1 MKNRGTVITFA
12 VIIAALCIF
21 YLSFTFVGMK
31 TERAAIA
38 LATDASGN
46 VDSKIKQAY
55 KDSLWE
61 KDVFI
66 GYTFRDVK
74 EKILN
79 LGLDLQGGMSLT
91 LEVSP
96 VEIIKALS
104 NNNATK
110 DPNFK
115 NALSSAIELQKNSQT
130 RLTQIFFD
138 EYKRL
143 AGVDKLASIFAS
155 SSNSNRITFQSVD
168 IEVEKYVL
176 AEVNSSVDRAFEV
189 IRNRVDKFGVSQPN
203 VQLIQG
209 TGRIQVELP
218 GIDNPER
225 VRKLLQGVAKLEF
238 WGVYEM
244 QEIQESLAAA
254 NKILVDRTALEN
266 KKSTQVTDTETATDN
281 TSTEGEDD
289 LFVADA
295 DSIKVEGDSTSTA
308 ADLNSQASE
317 LLTLWYQAAGQ
328 LAYGLSDTAKINKII
343 QDPTIKATFPR
354 GTKFLWAVKPMN
366 DREGKTI
373 LNEKG
378 SAVLVLYVIKGTSGN
393 KALLGGDVIVDAR
406 QGVDERGN
414 FDVSMTMNVTGGK
427 KWFKIT
433 EDNVNKRVGIIL
445 DDYVYSAPNINE
457 PINGGRSSI
466 SGSFTIE
473 EAKDLANVLKA
484 GKLPAPTRIVE
495 EAVVGP
501 SLGVVAQNQ
510 GLMSIVVG
518 LVMVV
523 LFMIFYYAK
532 GGLVANIAL
541 VVNIFYIFG
550 ILANLK
556 AALTLPGI
564 AGIVLTI
571 GMSID
576 ANVLIFE
583 RVREELRKGHGLM
596 FAIKEGYDKAFITI
610 VDANVTTFLT
620 ALFLYVYGAGPIK
633 GFAIT
638 LMVGIACSFFTAV
651 WVTRVIVSYMTSKG
665 DESKMSFAIPATAQL
680 FTNLNIGFLG
690 GRKKAYMASI
700 ATILLGAVLLVPSF
714 FGADFGGLNL
724 GVDFQGGRSYVI
736 EFQEDVVPSE
746 AKSILAAAIPNQ
758 GFEVKSYDTNDKI
771 KVTTTYLVDDESSE
785 ADTKVRASI
794 MEALNGK
801 YSASKPEIRS
811 SSKVGATIADDIKD
825 SSQKAGIFSL
835 IALFIYILIRFKGW
849 QFGLGAVVALFHD
862 SIIVITMFAVA
873 NLLGFSFEIDQV
885 FVAAILTII
894 GYSINDTVVVFDR
907 IRERLHLNPEGEL
920 NKVFNEAINSTLSRT
935 LITSFTTLL
944 VVLILFI
951 FGGEVLRGFSF
962 ALLIGILV
970 GTYSSIFI
978 ATPIVLDFS
987 KKKLSADL
995 AKEVEARK
1003 LAEAEAKLDEE
1014 KNK

>member
-21 YLSFTFVGMK
+21 YLSFTWIGQGI
-31 TERAAIA
+31 ERDAIA
-38 LATDASGN
+38 LATDSNGN
-46 VDSKIKQAY
+46 TDSKIKQHY

-66 GYTFRDVK
+66 GYTFREVK
-74 EKILN
+74 EKIIN

-96 VEIIKALS
+96 VELIKVLAGR
-104 NNNATK
+104 NNKDANFTK
-110 DPNFK
+110 
-115 NALSSAIELQKNSQT
+115 ALSSANQIQKNSQT
-130 RLTQIFFD
+130 RFTEIFFD
-138 EYKRL
+138 EYKKL
-143 AGVDKLASIFAS
+143 AGEDKLASIFAS
-155 SSNSNRITFQSVD
+155 SSNRGQISFQSAD
-168 IEVEKYVL
+168 IDVEKYVL
-176 AEVNSSVDRAFEV
+176 GEVNSSVDRAFEV

-218 GIDNPER
+218 GIDNPAR

-244 QEIQESLAAA
+244 QEIQGYLADA
-254 NKILVDRTALEN
+254 NKVLVERAKIE
-266 KKSTQVTDTETATDN
+266 KQKEEGTQTTETVSDS
-281 TSTEGEDD
+281 TSTGSEDD
-289 LFVADA
+289 LFVSDA
-295 DSIKVEGDSTSTA
+295 DSTKTGTDSTA
-308 ADLNSQASE
+308 VADLNAEASD

-328 LAYGLSDTAKINKII
+328 LAYGLTDTSKINKII
-343 QDPTIKATFPR
+343 KDPAVIAAFPR
-354 GTKFLWAVKPMN
+354 GTKFLWGVKPMN

-378 SAVLVLYVIKGTSGN
+378 SAVLVLYVIKGTTGS
-393 KALLGGDVIVDAR
+393 KPLLGGDVIVDAR

-510 GLMSIVVG
+510 GLTSILIG
-518 LVMVV
+518 FAMVII
-523 LFMIFYYAK
+523 FMIFYYAK
-532 GGLVANIAL
+532 GGVVANIAL
-541 VVNIFYIFG
+541 LVNIFYIFG

-583 RVREELRKGHGLM
+583 RIREELRKGHGLM
-596 FAIKEGYDKAFITI
+596 FAIKEGYDKAFVTI

-638 LMVGIACSFFTAV
+638 LMVGITFSFFTAV

-665 DESKMSFAIPATAQL
+665 DDSKMSFAIPATAQL
-680 FTNLNIGFLG
+680 FTNLKIDFLG
-690 GRKKAYMASI
+690 ARKRAYMTSA
-700 ATILLGAVLLVPSF
+700 AVILLGAVLIIPSL
-714 FGADFGGLNL
+714 FGSSFGGLNL

-746 AKSILAAAIPNQ
+746 ARSVLSAAIPNQ

-771 KVTTTYLVDDESSE
+771 KVTTTYLVNDESGE
-785 ADTKVRASI
+785 ADTKVRTSI

-801 YSASKPEIRS
+801 YAAAKPEIRS
-811 SSKVGATIADDIKD
+811 SSKVGATIADDIKS

-835 IALFIYILIRFKGW
+835 IALFIYILVRFKGW

-862 SIIVITMFAVA
+862 SIIVITMFALA

-987 KKKLSADL
+987 QKKLSADL

-1003 LAEAEAKLDEE
+1003 LAEAQAKLDAEE
-1014 KNK
+1014 NK